1 MDLRDADM
9 LPYCIVQGGAFE
21 HLNSP
26 DPPVCVAIKQS
37 KKNFRTTLTPTPC
50 MTKLHFMFT
59 LHQHTHFAHCWVS
72 SNYHIHSRHYL
83 HKTTTYCHTY
93 KFCLNILHFYPTS
106 TISMPACSRCMN
118 IVARDG
124 KYHDIVENIKN
135 MGYFWYFD
143 IHCEAEKRNK
153 FPFVCIFFNTW
164 QILVKIFFYVY

>member
-9 LPYCIVQGGAFE
+9 LPYCIVEGGTFE
-21 HLNSP
+21 YLNFP

-37 KKNFRTTLTPTPC
+37 EKNFRTMLTRTPC

-59 LHQHTHFAHCWVS
+59 LHQRTHFADCWVS

-106 TISMPACSRCMN
+106 TISMPGCIRCMN

-124 KYHDIVENIKN
+124 KYRDMVENIQKY
-135 MGYFWYFD
+135 GILLIFWYTLWGRKKGTNFLL
-143 IHCEAEKRNK
+143 CAS
-153 FPFVCIFFNTW
+153 FL
-164 QILVKIFFYVY
+164 ILDRYW